1 MNAGEI
7 IRTSLSEIRH
17 HKMRSSLTL
26 LGIILGTLSI
36 TVMTSFLDGVVN
48 AVWSGFTD
56 LGFDGVMYVQDRE
69 ARDLRETAIFG
80 RSRGLQPEDAGIVL
94 ARRETVSAVAPVSF
108 DEMIVRR
115 GDVERKV
122 RVIGATAAYNV
133 VRGRS
138 MKAGRFLN
146 DVDESSFAR
155 VCVIG
160 YNLNKRLFGTEDPLG
175 KTVTVGGR
183 PFRVVGVGQH
193 LGNPLFNEDELDE
206 EMEGITLPLATLRK
220 FYQGDD
226 APLAFMAVKTNDAER
241 LGALKSEV
249 IASLRLAHRGAED
262 FRVQNIAEDI
272 LRARKEIT
280 GVLNSWRIVLGSI
293 AGISLLVGGIG
304 LLSVMLISIGERLYE
319 IGLRKAIGA
328 TDLDVF
334 MQFLLESVTL
344 SLIGAIL
351 GAAAGVG
358 ITKSAAG
365 FFPSGLPINMGGVA
379 FAIGIAMSLGL
390 LFGIYAAMKA
400 SRLAPVDALRSAA

>member
-1 MNAGEI
+1 MNTGEI

-36 TVMTSFLDGVVN
+36 TVMTSFLDGVVG

-69 ARDLRETAIFG
+69 ARDLRESEVFS
-80 RSRGLQPEDAGIVL
+80 RSKGLQPEDADVIL
-94 ARRETVSAVAPVSF
+94 ARREKVSAVAPVSY
-108 DEMIVRR
+108 DQMIVAR
-115 GDVERKV
+115 GGVDRKV
-122 RVIGATAAYNV
+122 RVIGSTASYNI
-133 VRGRS
+133 VRGRGMDS
-138 MKAGRFLN
+138 GRFFN
-146 DVDESSFAR
+146 DLDEASFAR
-155 VCVIG
+155 VCVLG
-160 YNLNKRLFGTEDPLG
+160 YKLKRRLFGTEDPLG
-175 KTVTVGGR
+175 KAVTVGSR
-183 PFRVVGVGQH
+183 PLMVVGVGQH
-193 LGNPLFNEDELDE
+193 LGNPLFNDDELDE
-206 EMEGITLPLATLRK
+206 EMEGVYVPLATLRK
-220 FYQGDD
+220 FYQGED
-226 APLAFMAVKTNDAER
+226 APLAFMAVKTNDATH
-241 LGALKSEV
+241 LGALKAEV
-249 IASLRLAHRGAED
+249 TASLKLAHRGAED
-262 FRVQNIAEDI
+262 FRVQNIAEEI

-280 GVLNSWRIVLGSI
+280 GVLNSWKIVLGSI

-328 TDLDVF
+328 SDLDVF

-358 ITKSAAG
+358 ITKAASG
-365 FFPSGLPINMGGVA
+365 FFPSGLPINIAGLA
-379 FAIGIAMSLGL
+379 FAIGVAMTLGL
-390 LFGIYAAMKA
+390 LFGIYPALKA

>member
-36 TVMTSFLDGVVN
+36 TVMTSFLDGVVG
-48 AVWSGFTD
+48 AVWSGFSD

-69 ARDLRETAIFG
+69 ARDLRETVVFG
-80 RSRGLQPEDAGIVL
+80 RSRGLQPEDARVIL
-94 ARRETVSAVAPVSF
+94 ARREKVTAVAPVSY
-108 DEMIVRR
+108 DQMIVRR
-115 GDVERKV
+115 GEVERKV
-122 RVIGATAAYNV
+122 RVIGATASYNV
-133 VRGRS
+133 VRGRRMDS
-138 MKAGRFLN
+138 GRFFDDL
-146 DVDESSFAR
+146 DESSFSR

-160 YNLNKRLFGTEDPLG
+160 YRLEKRLFGSEDPLG
-175 KTVTVGGR
+175 KTLSVDAR

-193 LGNPLFNEDELDE
+193 LGNPLFNDDELDE
-206 EMEGITLPLATLRK
+206 EMEGIYLPLGTLRK
-220 FYQGDD
+220 FYQGED
-226 APLAFMAVKTNDAER
+226 APLAFMAVKTDDAEH

-249 IASLRLAHRGAED
+249 TASLRLAHRGAED
-262 FRVQNIAEDI
+262 FRVQNIAEEI
-272 LRARKEIT
+272 LRARKELT

-328 TDLDVF
+328 SDLDVF

-344 SLIGAIL
+344 SLIGALL

-358 ITKSAAG
+358 ITKAAAG
-365 FFPSGLPINMGGVA
+365 FFPSGLPINLGGLA
-379 FAIGIAMSLGL
+379 FAIGIAISLGV
-390 LFGIYAAMKA
+390 LFGLYPALKA
-400 SRLAPVDALRSAA
+400 SRMAPVDALRSAA